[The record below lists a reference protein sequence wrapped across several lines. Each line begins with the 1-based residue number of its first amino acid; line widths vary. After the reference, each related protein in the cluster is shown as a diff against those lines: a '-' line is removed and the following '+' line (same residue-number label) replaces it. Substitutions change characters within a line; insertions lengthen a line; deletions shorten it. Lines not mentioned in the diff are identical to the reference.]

1 MEAIWTGRLS
11 GTFYGYGEGR
21 MFELSD
27 GSRWQQVD
35 GTDEPGYQ
43 EGPAAELLTNRG
55 TGVIYLA
62 VKDAVSKVRI
72 SLIESPVRVA

>member
-35 GTDEPGYQ
+35 GTDEPGCC
-43 EGPAAELLTNRG
+43 ESPVVELLTRRG
-55 TGVIYLA
+55 SGVIYLT

-72 SLIESPVRVA
+72 SLIESPVRAR